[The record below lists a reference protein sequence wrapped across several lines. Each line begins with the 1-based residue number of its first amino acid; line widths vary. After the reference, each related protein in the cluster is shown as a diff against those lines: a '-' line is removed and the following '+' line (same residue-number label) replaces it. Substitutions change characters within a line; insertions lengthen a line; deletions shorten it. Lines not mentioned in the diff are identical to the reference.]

1 MTQISAQGKS
11 VADKP
16 LNIDDV
22 SPTYTHM
29 ALAKLMENGL
39 CNYVVTTNVDGLHV
53 KSGIAR
59 DKLAELHGSIY
70 TEYCNNCGKYFH
82 RDYNVQQLQS
92 NIASISTVFTRFTGR
107 MCDENKCQKNNK
119 GKLRDSI
126 IAFGESLPGNELSE
140 SMYAARNADL
150 NIVIGSSMRVA
161 PACNLPVSH
170 RANDK
175 SKQFFV
181 LINLQKTPYDDICS
195 MRVWARCD
203 EFMQLVM
210 DHLKLKVEPYKSKQE
225 NDASKDNENDD
236 Q

>member
-1 MTQISAQGKS
+1 
-11 VADKP
+11 
-16 LNIDDV
+16 
-22 SPTYTHM
+22 
-29 ALAKLMENGL
+29 
-39 CNYVVTTNVDGLHV
+39 
-53 KSGIAR
+53 
-59 DKLAELHGSIY
+59 
-70 TEYCNNCGKYFH
+70 
-82 RDYNVQQLQS
+82 
-92 NIASISTVFTRFTGR
+92 
-107 MCDENKCQKNNK
+107 
-119 GKLRDSI
+119 
-126 IAFGESLPGNELSE
+126 
-140 SMYAARNADL
+140 MYAARNADL

-225 NDASKDNENDD
+225 NDASKDNENDN